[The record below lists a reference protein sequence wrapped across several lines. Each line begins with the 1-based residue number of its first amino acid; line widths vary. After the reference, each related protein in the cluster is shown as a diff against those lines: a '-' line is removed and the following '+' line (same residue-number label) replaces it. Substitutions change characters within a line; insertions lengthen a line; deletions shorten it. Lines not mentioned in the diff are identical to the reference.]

1 MRFLKYGAGDF
12 FRRKTTTTIILSRSS
27 YCRSRLHSP
36 NPAASPSHSNLQSNP
51 LNTSLSKAHCDGSY
65 VTPDR
70 SERSFF
76 TLHLY
81 LNDSAVEN
89 EASDLRGGATT
100 FHSWN
105 MQRRFD
111 VHPKTGRVLIF
122 QHSDLLHSG
131 DDVLAGT
138 KLTMRTDLMY
148 RRI

>member
-1 MRFLKYGAGDF
+1 MRFLKYGSGDF
-12 FRRKTTTTIILSRSS
+12 FRRKTTTTLSRSS
-27 YCRSRLHSP
+27 YSQPRLFSP
-36 NPAASPSHSNLQSNP
+36 NPPSATPP
-51 LNTSLSKAHCDGSY
+51 LPPPSSLTSLQKAHRDGSY

-89 EASDLRGGATT
+89 ETSDLRGGATT

-105 MQRRFD
+105 MQRRLD

-122 QHSDLLHSG
+122 QHMELLHSG
-131 DDVLAGT
+131 NDVLAGT